1 MVKVEY
7 NDVILFSHKM
17 INISKITGNFPM
29 TTNPHQNMR
38 TIWAFLWAIIKPYRW
53 WYILIFQA
61 PVVSA
66 FYIFAN
72 NYSLKLLIDAFSIQ
86 TPITYSSLL
95 YPIGLFI
102 TAQIVLESAWR
113 ILNFAVWKTQP
124 LVQRRLLLSVYE
136 YIQYHSYSYFQNT
149 PSGTIISKMKG
160 ISDGYN
166 SIFESLTYK
175 AGKNLCTVVLSI
187 LVLLL
192 VNKMVAL
199 LMFIWCAL
207 VLVILFPMTIRLN
220 QLANEAA
227 ESKHQMM
234 GLFSDNITN
243 IFSLFYYSKRK
254 QELTRADSI
263 MLHDFIPRHVAL
275 ERYNFKFQVIG
286 SLLYWVMLIFVLLFM
301 VSLRMKG
308 VISTGDFLFVM
319 LTTIFISF
327 DFWMLITGLCD
338 LMKEM
343 GDLKSS
349 FTILSTPHAE
359 VDSPMAKDIKE
370 AKGNVEF
377 KQISFAYDEEKPV
390 FADLN
395 LTINAGEKIGI
406 IGHSGAGKSTLISLL
421 LKNFNPTAGTILLDG
436 QNITDITSDSL
447 REQIA
452 LIPQDI
458 MLFHRSVGDNIG
470 YAKENATI
478 QEIKAAAKMANIDEF
493 IESLPN
499 QYDTL
504 VGERG
509 VKLSGGQRQR
519 IAIARAML
527 KDAPIIIL
535 DEATSSL
542 DSVTE
547 QQIQQAINDM
557 LVKNNATVL
566 AVAHRL
572 STIRHMDRI
581 VVMDQGKIIEE
592 GTFDQLMSISNG
604 YFKTLWDAQVNGMV
618 L

>member
-1 MVKVEY
+1 MKTY
-7 NDVILFSHKM
+7 PSHH
-17 INISKITGNFPM
+17 TL
-29 TTNPHQNMR
+29 
-38 TIWAFLWAIIKPYRW
+38 TIWTFLWGIIRPYRW
-53 WYILIFQA
+53 WYILILQA
-61 PVVSA
+61 PIVSA
-66 FYIFAN
+66 FYLFAN
-72 NYSLKLLIDAFSIQ
+72 NYSLKLLIDAFSIE
-86 TPITYSSLL
+86 TTTNYSHLL

-102 TAQIVLESAWR
+102 VAQVLLETAWR

-124 LVQRRLLLSVYE
+124 FVRRKLLLSIYDYV
-136 YIQYHSYSYFQNT
+136 QYHSYNYFQNT
-149 PSGTIISKMKG
+149 PSGTIISKIKG

-166 SIFESLTYK
+166 SIFENLTYK
-175 AGKNLCTVVLSI
+175 AVKNLCVVVLSI

-199 LMFIWCAL
+199 IMFIWCVI
-207 VLVILFPMTIRLN
+207 VLSILFPMASKLN

-227 ESKHQMM
+227 ESKHKII

-243 IFSLFYYSKRK
+243 IFSLFYFSKRK
-254 QELTRADSI
+254 QEAKRADLL
-263 MLHDFIPRHVAL
+263 MGHDFIPRHVAV
-275 ERYNFKFQVIG
+275 EKYNFKFQVVG
-286 SLLYWVMLIFVLLFM
+286 SLLYWVMLISVLLFM
-301 VSLRMKG
+301 ISLRMKG
-308 VISTGDFLFVM
+308 DISTGDFLFVM

-327 DFWMLITGLCD
+327 DFWMLITSLCD

-349 FTILSTPHAE
+349 FSILSTPHIV
-359 VDSPMAKDIKE
+359 VDDPNAKDIQRI
-370 AKGNVEF
+370 KGNVEF
-377 KQISFAYDEEKPV
+377 KQVSFAYDKEKPV
-390 FADLN
+390 FVDLS
-395 LTINAGEKIGI
+395 LSIKAGEKIGI
-406 IGHSGAGKSTLISLL
+406 IGHSGAGKSTLVSLL
-421 LKNFNPTAGTILLDG
+421 LKNFKPTAGSILLDA
-436 QNITDITSDSL
+436 QNITEITSDSL

-470 YAKENATI
+470 YAKENATL
-478 QEIKAAAKMANIDEF
+478 QDIKEAAKMANIDDF
-493 IESLPN
+493 IESLAN
-499 QYDTL
+499 KYDTL

-527 KDAPIIIL
+527 KNAPIIIL

-542 DSVTE
+542 DSITE
-547 QQIQQAINDM
+547 QQIQQAIN
-557 LVKNNATVL
+557 LILEKNSSTVI
-566 AVAHRL
+566 AIAHRL

-592 GTFDQLMSISNG
+592 GSFNQLMSNSNG